1 MDDISTEVAQ
11 DDSINSV
18 DSNEI
23 LIPQHRFDEIVEKTK
38 AVEIELSELKAN
50 QETEQ
55 AERLAQE
62 AKHSKMRSELPDL
75 QQESEEL
82 TQESKRLTE
91 RVAELEGVLNSVAT
105 TLLERV
111 PDELRELAQV
121 GGAIETIEWIY
132 KAESMGVITKPVD
145 TSKVPVGK
153 RTNDGKSFIRE
164 ITNNLVG
171 TLGNISQGYKS
182 KDNY

>member
-1 MDDISTEVAQ
+1 MDDIITDVTESDQVEAK
-11 DDSINSV
+11 
-18 DSNEI
+18 EI
-23 LIPQHRFDEIVEKTK
+23 QIPQHRFDEIVEKTK
-38 AVEIELSELKAN
+38 AVELELAERKAN

-62 AKHSKMRSELPDL
+62 AEYSKMLSELPDL
-75 QQESEEL
+75 Q
-82 TQESKRLTE
+82 QESKRLTE

-153 RTNDGKSFIRE
+153 RTNGGRSLIEDTSDV
-164 ITNNLVG
+164 VG
-171 TLGNISQGYKS
+171 TVGQISMAYGSNGKY
-182 KDNY
+182 

>member
-23 LIPQHRFDEIVEKTK
+23 LIPQRRFDEIAEKTK
-38 AVEIELSELKAN
+38 AVEIELAELKAN

-62 AKHSKMRSELPDL
+62 AEYSKMRSELPDL

-82 TQESKRLTE
+82 TQESQRLTK
-91 RVAELEGVLNSVAT
+91 RIAELEGVLNSVAT

-121 GGAIETIEWIY
+121 GGAIETIRWIY
-132 KAESMGVITKPVD
+132 KAESMGVLDMPVD
-145 TSKVPVGK
+145 TSSVPLGK
-153 RTNDGKSFIRE
+153 RTNGGKSLIE
-164 ITNNLVG
+164 DTSDVVG
-171 TLGNISQGYKS
+171 TVGQISMAYGSNGKY
-182 KDNY
+182 